1 MHKLISFSSKWFC
14 KQHWYYS
21 IPSPFISI
29 CLVPPDQPDE
39 IAFSIYQKIDRIQ
52 NITKQMENQSFIAH
66 ALEIINVNVAH
77 GRLQA
82 GIVGLLK
89 SGKSTALN
97 ALMKTRILP
106 EAVQPE
112 TAAEVRIIHSTKE
125 QHRNGL
131 LLDGNNNEIASG
143 SDAIYEKLRE
153 YNKLVRNSDALPH
166 DSLILRIPLPFL
178 KENELNFSLEISD
191 TAGPDEAGAT
201 DAMLRSLSTMERLS
215 VFIIA
220 LNYRRMKS
228 KQEADLLTHLRE
240 NHPQLLETHDRFLF
254 IVNAID
260 AYYIDGNE
268 NSTHP
273 KDVPEYVQRYLEDT
287 LHVTIPT
294 HHIVPFSAKWA
305 LQSHLW
311 FNYPNSVSNADYSIA
326 VGLSAKIQNEEPA
339 GNMRIPL
346 LRNKKIVATVLKDF
360 SGIRELE
367 SKLHQ
372 MLGINGPVI
381 LYKSAIDDT
390 VAHISTLKKHIKG
403 EQVICNITATTTP
416 LHLHEQLLKDLSN
429 TVTTNLQRMHE
440 LFKKFDGNS
449 DDLILNRAIDIQETL
464 ASSLHFDSNS
474 PLTDQEDQILKLS
487 SEILEQAWS
496 CIMSNV
502 TGELKRNVESSFSA
516 LKMDIKKIAEKY
528 NMELVLGELNYEEPQ
543 TPNFSRKFELSVPS
557 DVEPLTVSALQEKGV
572 AVWAVQLRRTTQFE
586 VNILSFQVF
595 KKAKNSCDT
604 SVKKIQNEV
613 DQKIEFLKQELEEK
627 KKRMENLNQ
636 MEYQLETV
644 HQQLLDILKRRE
656 FQIAEEEEEEEEKG
670 LEDWDED
677 WDEEWDDFLERRKK
691 N

>member
-1 MHKLISFSSKWFC
+1 MISS
-14 KQHWYYS
+14 
-21 IPSPFISI
+21 
-29 CLVPPDQPDE
+29 
-39 IAFSIYQKIDRIQ
+39 
-52 NITKQMENQSFIAH
+52 
-66 ALEIINVNVAH
+66 NVAD

-89 SGKSTALN
+89 SGKSTTLN
-97 ALMKTRILP
+97 ALMKTHILP

-112 TAAEVRIIHSTKE
+112 TAAVVHIIHSTKE
-125 QHRNGL
+125 QHKNGL
-131 LLDGNNNEIASG
+131 LLGEKGGQNIEIGSG
-143 SDAIYEKLRE
+143 SDKIYKKLRQ
-153 YNKLVRNSDALPH
+153 YNEMARKGKRLPH
-166 DSLILRIPLPFL
+166 DSLTLRIPLPFL
-178 KENELNFSLEISD
+178 KESELKFSLEISD

-201 DAMLRSLSTMERLS
+201 DATLRSLSTMERLS
-215 VFIIA
+215 VFIIV

-228 KQEADLLTHLRE
+228 QPEVDLLTNLRDH
-240 NHPQLLETHDRFLF
+240 HPQLLETHDRFLF

-260 AYYIDGNE
+260 AYYEDGNKY
-268 NSTHP
+268 SIQP
-273 KDVPEYVQRYLEDT
+273 KNVPEYVQTYLQDT
-287 LHVTIPT
+287 LNVTIPT
-294 HHIVPFSAKWA
+294 HRIVPLSAKWA
-305 LQSHLW
+305 LKSHLW
-311 FNYPNSVSNADYSIA
+311 FKYPNSVPNPDYIIA
-326 VGLSAKIQNEEPA
+326 VGLSAKIHNEDPVKYLQ
-339 GNMRIPL
+339 IPSW
-346 LRNKKIVATVLKDF
+346 RNKKIVATVLRGF

-367 SKLHQ
+367 SKLYE

-390 VAHISTLKKHIKG
+390 IAHISTLKKHIKG
-403 EQVICNITATTTP
+403 EQVICNITATTAP
-416 LHLHEQLLKDLSN
+416 LHFHEQLLKDLSN

-440 LFKKFDGNS
+440 LFKKLDGNS

-464 ASSLHFDSNS
+464 ASSLHFDSDS

-487 SEILEQAWS
+487 SEILEQACS

-656 FQIAEEEEEEEEKG
+656 FQITEEEEDLEEEEEEEKG
-670 LEDWDED
+670 LEDWEED
-677 WDEEWDDFLERRKK
+677 WDEEWDDFLERR
-691 N
+691 